1 MIDILLMSTKLER
14 AVRGEYTRLSRADYI
29 YRTFKKL
36 TEQKDNINLEDI
48 DTLCNNIMECYKEEK
63 DRIQKNIIR
72 DLIKRMKETHI
83 EEPDWELHMLPLNL
97 PSGYPKKLAPFLYD

>member
-1 MIDILLMSTKLER
+1 MTTNLD
-14 AVRGEYTRLSRADYI
+14 RADYI

-63 DRIQKNIIR
+63 DRIQKSIIR
-72 DLIKRMKETHI
+72 DLIKCMKETFI

-97 PSGYPKKLAPFLYD
+97 PSRCPKKLAPFLYD

>member
-14 AVRGEYTRLSRADYI
+14 AMRGEYTNLSRADYI

-48 DTLCNNIMECYKEEK
+48 DTLCNNIMECYKGEK
-63 DRIQKNIIR
+63 DRIQKSIIR
-72 DLIKRMKETHI
+72 GLIKRMEEIHI
-83 EEPDWELHMLPLNL
+83 EEPDWELHLLPLDL
-97 PSGYPKKLAPFLYD
+97 PTGYPKRIS